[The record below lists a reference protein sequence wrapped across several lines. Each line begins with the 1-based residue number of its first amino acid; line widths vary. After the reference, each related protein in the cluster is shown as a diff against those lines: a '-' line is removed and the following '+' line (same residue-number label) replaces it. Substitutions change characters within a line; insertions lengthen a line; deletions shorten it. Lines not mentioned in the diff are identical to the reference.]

1 MKRIAF
7 FVIAVIAMITA
18 YAQENT
24 DVAAAFASAP
34 RTVFPLLDTNTRLD
48 MVDYFRSG
56 MSTPSQNALEG
67 KSQITELEPNY
78 LSVKMTDSSTAQL
91 VLLND
96 GKQGVAAIINT
107 VATPG
112 LDSSM
117 RFYLYDKVNDKWGAP
132 ATKAYFTRPGW
143 KEWMTPE
150 GKSHQDEVEAQVP
163 FMLVSYKYDPSTR
176 ELVLT
181 NNLSKFLDKD
191 IYDSISSYLL
201 PQLVY
206 TWNGGKFALK
216 K

>member
-1 MKRIAF
+1 MKRIALLA
-7 FVIAVIAMITA
+7 IAVMAMITA

-48 MVDYFRSG
+48 MIDYFRSG

-67 KSQITELEPNY
+67 KSQITELEPGY

-91 VLLND
+91 VLLDD
-96 GKQGVAAIINT
+96 GKQGVVAVINT

-117 RFYLYDKVNDKWGAP
+117 KFYLYDKANAKWGAP
-132 ATKAYFTRPGW
+132 ATKVYFTRPGW

-150 GKSHQDEVEAQVP
+150 GKSRQDEVEAQVP
-163 FMLVSYKYDPSTR
+163 FLLVSYKYNPSTK

-206 TWNGGKFALK
+206 TWDGGKFGLK
-216 K
+216 R